1 MFLQKNVFSKAIGR
15 AFGCKDMGFSNSLQT
30 HQMKIKVFQT
40 HNLLIVSLDKCSE
53 QDKNLNVF
61 NPYFPLFF
69 ASKFG
74 EEKYIPYLCSV
85 IFDLSIPFRP

>member
-1 MFLQKNVFSKAIGR
+1 MFVQKIVFSQAVGCVFR
-15 AFGCKDMGFSNSLQT
+15 CKDMGFSNSLQT

-61 NPYFPLFF
+61 NPYFPSFSPQNLEKKNIFPIF
-69 ASKFG
+69 AA
-74 EEKYIPYLCSV
+74 
-85 IFDLSIPFRP
+85 

>member
-30 HQMKIKVFQT
+30 HQVKIKVFQT
-40 HNLLIVSLDKCSE
+40 NNLLIVSLDKCSE

-61 NPYFPLFF
+61 NPYFPSFSPQNLEKKNIFPIF
-69 ASKFG
+69 AA
-74 EEKYIPYLCSV
+74 
-85 IFDLSIPFRP
+85 

>member
-61 NPYFPLFF
+61 NPYFPSFSPQNLEKRNIFPIF
-69 ASKFG
+69 AA
-74 EEKYIPYLCSV
+74 
-85 IFDLSIPFRP
+85 